1 MISGTSQY
9 GVVIQDSAITVSH
22 HSGWDTKLV
31 DLDDGVLRFCRGDLL
46 HGACMVVK
54 AMSTGPLT
62 SRLKQRTCPT
72 GIRVPLRQSSDFAP

>member
-9 GVVIQDSAITVSH
+9 GVVIPDSAITVSH

-31 DLDDGVLRFCRGDLL
+31 DLDVGVLRFCRDLL

-54 AMSTGPLT
+54 VMSSGPLT

-72 GIRVPLRQSSDFAP
+72 GISVPLRQSTDFAP